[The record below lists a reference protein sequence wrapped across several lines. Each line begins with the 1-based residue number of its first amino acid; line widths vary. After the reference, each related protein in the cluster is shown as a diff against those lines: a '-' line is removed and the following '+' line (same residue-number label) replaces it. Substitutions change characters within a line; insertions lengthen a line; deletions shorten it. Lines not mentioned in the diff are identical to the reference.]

1 MIAGII
7 VWVQD
12 DQNKTFK
19 VSKGRLSLE
28 EAEELIKGYCDKDN
42 ATTKGT
48 AANPKPMVSLW

>member
-7 VWVQD
+7 IWVQD
-12 DQNKTFK
+12 DQDKTFFA
-19 VSKGRLSLE
+19 STGRLSLE

-48 AANPKPMVSLW
+48 VQPILSLW